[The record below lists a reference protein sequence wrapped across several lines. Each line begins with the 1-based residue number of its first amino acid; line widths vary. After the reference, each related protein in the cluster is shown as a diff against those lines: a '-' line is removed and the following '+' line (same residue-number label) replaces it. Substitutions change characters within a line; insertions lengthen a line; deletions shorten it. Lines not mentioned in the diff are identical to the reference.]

1 MTTLDELNVR
11 LQRRVGERD
20 RLRAEL
26 QQAKADADR
35 LATDQQE
42 LARSLEIIQVTAK
55 LTQQELEVHV
65 SELSSLALEAIFP
78 DPYKLSLSFELRRNR
93 SEADLLLVDGD
104 ENSVSPMDAV
114 GGGVVDVAAL
124 ALRISLWS
132 LKQPRPISTLVMD
145 EPCRFVSRDLQGR
158 ASTMIRE
165 VSKRLSLQ
173 FIIVT
178 HEENLTEAADR
189 VFRVSKS
196 KGVSKVEEMK

>member
-1 MTTLDELNVR
+1 MTSLDELNDR
-11 LQRRVGERD
+11 LQRRIGERD

-26 QQAKADADR
+26 QRTKAEADR

-42 LARSLEIIQVTAK
+42 LARALEIIQVTAK

-93 SEADLLLVDGD
+93 SEADLLLVDG
-104 ENSVSPMDAV
+104 EGNSVSPMDAV

-132 LKQPRPISTLVMD
+132 LKQPRPRATLVMD

-165 VSKRLSLQ
+165 VSKRLGLQ

-196 KGVSKVEEMK
+196 KGVSKVEKI